1 MQRKQTLAEQLRIS
15 LRTAILSG
23 AVEPG
28 TVLTETPLARLVG
41 SSRVPVR
48 RALQDLLE
56 EGLIHRTG
64 PHGHIVGKPG
74 VQPLR
79 LPLDQA
85 LAALSILHEPRISFA
100 WQALYDDVEARIV
113 HRSFFGRA
121 RVNELELARHYDVG
135 RTVARD
141 VLSQLE
147 TRGLIDKDDALRWS
161 VVALDE
167 RRIRELY
174 ELREHLEPLA
184 IAGALDALGDGEI
197 DAMQARHEA
206 AWARYSDISAA
217 EMYDLEVDLHVNC
230 VQRTRNRELARILQR
245 THCLLTLSKHT
256 VGTRVAKLPME
267 AFFEEHIA
275 VFTAMRRRDP
285 AAVEQAVRRHIR
297 NSVANVVA
305 RAQIV
310 LAEGRPEPVAFIGQV
325 IAPTCQGTNSLSP

>member
-1 MQRKQTLAEQLRIS
+1 MATPGVIRLQRKQTLAEQLRLS

-23 AVEPG
+23 GVAQG
-28 TVLTETPLARLVG
+28 TIVTETPLGRLIG

-48 RALQDLLE
+48 RALQDLLD
-56 EGLIHRTG
+56 EGLIHRAG
-64 PHGHIVGKPG
+64 PHGYIVGPPG
-74 VQPLR
+74 VPALR

-85 LAALSILHEPRISFA
+85 LASLSILHEPRISFA
-100 WQALYDDVEARIV
+100 WQALYDDAEARV
-113 HRSFFGRA
+113 LHRSFFGRA
-121 RVNELELARHYDVG
+121 RVNELELARHYNVG

-147 TRGLIDKDDALRWS
+147 TRGLIAKDESSRWS

-184 IAGALDALGDGEI
+184 IAGALDALGDADI
-197 DAMQARHEA
+197 DAMQARHQA
-206 AWARYSDISAA
+206 AWARYGELTAA
-217 EMYDLEVDLHVNC
+217 EMYELEVELHVNC
-230 VQRTRNRELARILQR
+230 VQRTRNREFAKVLQR

-275 VFTAMRRRDP
+275 VFAAMRRRDT
-285 AAVEQAVRRHIR
+285 AGVRDAVRSHIR

-305 RAQIV
+305 RASV
-310 LAEGRPEPVAFIGQV
+310 VRAEGSPEPVPFI
-325 IAPTCQGTNSLSP
+325 L